1 MVNVLLYMGVVSV
14 LFSHSYSYMIYFQHI
29 GFWYLNIIRYNMRH
43 FYSGVWFLQVHGQH
57 LMDMLIALEM
67 DIIYLIRKV
76 MIERAIVSVLV
87 IVLVCAFQA

>member
-1 MVNVLLYMGVVSV
+1 
-14 LFSHSYSYMIYFQHI
+14 
-29 GFWYLNIIRYNMRH
+29 MRH
-43 FYSGVWFLQVHGQH
+43 FYSGVWFLQVHGEH